1 MKATA
6 RIAALAGVL
15 VATNGGAGRVPEGLR
30 IGVWVRVEATIAK
43 PRTVVADAVE
53 IAARPEDEEGLTAVI
68 EAVDPD
74 AKALTALGIKIVT
87 SDATMLDAESH
98 EPISFSALQ
107 PGRRVS
113 AKGTFRDDR
122 TLVASRLR
130 LKAEKAE
137 KTREAKLEGR
147 VQQVDS
153 AGHRFTVLGIALQLT
168 PQTKIEGPSTIRLSE
183 RRDKESRGGGG
194 ERGEITDAPRG
205 EAPPSVPHYGVI
217 WKGRLT
223 RSGEPSQ
230 AGWTWLRSQGA
241 RAVVNFQ
248 VRADDEASMRTKFE
262 HYLSLP
268 LKDKQPP
275 TEAQAET
282 FLAFVRDP
290 HHWPVHIHCK
300 GGEYRTGLMAALVRY
315 AIDGWSIDEASP
327 GAGRSPKGKDM
338 YARTV

>member
-1 MKATA
+1 
-6 RIAALAGVL
+6 
-15 VATNGGAGRVPEGLR
+15 
-30 IGVWVRVEATIAK
+30 
-43 PRTVVADAVE
+43 
-53 IAARPEDEEGLTAVI
+53 
-68 EAVDPD
+68 
-74 AKALTALGIKIVT
+74 
-87 SDATMLDAESH
+87 
-98 EPISFSALQ
+98 
-107 PGRRVS
+107 
-113 AKGTFRDDR
+113 TFRDDR

-248 VRADDEASMRTKFE
+248 VRADTRRPCGPNSSTTCRCRSRTSSRPRRPRPRRSSLSCAIRITGPCTSTAREGSTARGSWLPSYATPSM
-262 HYLSLP
+262 
-268 LKDKQPP
+268 
-275 TEAQAET
+275 
-282 FLAFVRDP
+282 
-290 HHWPVHIHCK
+290 
-300 GGEYRTGLMAALVRY
+300 
-315 AIDGWSIDEASP
+315 
-327 GAGRSPKGKDM
+327 AGRSTRRWRRRAATPRE
-338 YARTV
+338 RTCTRGTSSGSAIGLRSTSPVATLSPGRPVCAHALPPIGFSSSGPHSSKQTPPPAP